1 MDTTE
6 SRLAAVEAKLDWL
19 MSRMRMRAMTNTG
32 ILDAKGQPEIR
43 VIEGNLHDHYRMSLE
58 QTTSDTLVKQ

>member
-1 MDTTE
+1 MDTLE

-58 QTTSDTLVKQ
+58 QATSDTLVKQ